1 MAKESPEDPEEEP
14 KGSETTYKAKPP
26 TKPPATQ
33 IAQLEDKYPN
43 FGPAP
48 IFDTIVPKPTP
59 PPTPTPRPKQPPEI
73 ARITARWKLS
83 SLFGNTATF
92 YDSGT
97 KKDWTMQVGEGKEVK
112 YRNETCEITLEKVDE
127 TTFEVTVGF
136 GEQKRKFSMW

>member
-1 MAKESPEDPEEEP
+1 MNQRIFIANILLLIVILGMGYLVLTTRYVPPERLTLTQAVIAKESPEDPEEEP

-59 PPTPTPRPKQPPEI
+59 RPTPTKPPPKPPE
-73 ARITARWKLS
+73 A
-83 SLFGNTATF
+83 
-92 YDSGT
+92 
-97 KKDWTMQVGEGKEVK
+97 
-112 YRNETCEITLEKVDE
+112 
-127 TTFEVTVGF
+127 
-136 GEQKRKFSMW
+136 